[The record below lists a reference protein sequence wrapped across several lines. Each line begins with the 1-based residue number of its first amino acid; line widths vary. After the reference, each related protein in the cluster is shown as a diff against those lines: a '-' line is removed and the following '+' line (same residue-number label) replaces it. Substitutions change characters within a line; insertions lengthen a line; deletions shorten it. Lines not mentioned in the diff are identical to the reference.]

1 MQPEVPQ
8 RDGTRTDGASP
19 RRLGS
24 GRPEECFVVMPFGKK
39 PAPGTSHQLFD
50 FDKIYRVV
58 MRRAIEAAGMVP
70 VRADESTASGI
81 IHADMFKA
89 LRDKPVVLAELSLLN
104 PNVYYEL
111 GIRHVLSSTGTV
123 LMCRQDQPLPFDVAL
138 SRVVLYEYDGLHL
151 DWEEAE
157 RIIPVLRQYL
167 LEAQQGRPDSPVHA
181 LIHIPTA
188 EARTGPEATVANPF
202 VLPELHPYAKDLG
215 RRWRQDGL
223 DLPSLM
229 ENHARSIFGARSIGY
244 YCLAGDSLPDEAAQV
259 AAHLVDTAQYD
270 LANELFERFEP
281 GGLNYRERVMYASS
295 YSETHPNEAGAV
307 HGIALLD
314 DVITD
319 VQHRFVTDDAE
330 RAAALAD
337 CLRRRAGLLQWRWQ
351 LTNESRDLEAAIDE
365 LERALA
371 QMLETRRL
379 ASDAPAGLIAQIRV
393 KLMLHLRIRD
403 GDAQRPDVEQHG
415 RAVLTMPLDAR
426 IDDENSHSWVRWYQ
440 VIVLADQGNE
450 RTAREKTF
458 DSLREDARLNDLKHW
473 DVGRRQYVL
482 LRRFIDQYSE
492 WFREPTLIGTVAQA
506 LQSRLD
512 L

>member
-1 MQPEVPQ
+1 MQPEVHSG
-8 RDGTRTDGASP
+8 DGTRTDGARA
-19 RRLGS
+19 RRLGRS
-24 GRPEECFVVMPFGKK
+24 RPEECFVVMPFGKK
-39 PAPGTSHQLFD
+39 PATWTSDQLFD
-50 FDKIYRVV
+50 FDKVYRVV

-70 VRADESTASGI
+70 VRADESTASGV
-81 IHADMFKA
+81 IHTEMFKA

-123 LMCRQDQPLPFDVAL
+123 LMCRKDQPLPFDVAL
-138 SRVVLYEYDGLHL
+138 SRVVLYEYDGRHL
-151 DWEEAE
+151 DWEEVE
-157 RIIPVLRQYL
+157 RIVPVLRQYL
-167 LEAQQGRPDSPVHA
+167 LEAQQGHPDSPVHA
-181 LIHIPTA
+181 LIHIPTT
-188 EARTGPEATVANPF
+188 EAKTGADTTVANPF
-202 VLPELHPYAKDLG
+202 VLPELHPYEMDLG
-215 RRWRQDGL
+215 SRWRQDGL

-229 ENHARSIFGARSIGY
+229 ENHARSIFGSRSIGY
-244 YCLAGDSLPDEAAQV
+244 YCLAAVPLPAEAAQV
-259 AAHLVDTAQYD
+259 ASHLVDTAQYD

-281 GGLNYRERVMYASS
+281 GRLNYRESVMYASS
-295 YSETHPNEAGAV
+295 YSETHPDEAGVV
-307 HGIALLD
+307 HALALLD
-314 DVITD
+314 EVITD
-319 VQHRFVTDDAE
+319 VQHRFVSDDE
-330 RAAALAD
+330 RVAALAE

-351 LTNESRDLEAAIDE
+351 LTNESRDLEAAIGE

-371 QMLETRRL
+371 HMLESRRL

-393 KLMLHLRIRD
+393 KLMLHLRILD
-403 GDAQRPDVEQHG
+403 GDVRRPDVEQHG
-415 RAVLTMPLDAR
+415 RAVLTMPIDAR
-426 IDDENSHSWVRWYQ
+426 IDDEKSQSWVRWYQ

-458 DSLREDARLNDLKHW
+458 DALREDARLSDIKHW
-473 DVGRRQYVL
+473 DVGRRQYLL